1 MGEWAPEGW
10 AVAHTGRD
18 PLRSVL
24 SIFLSMKLD
33 HYQIIPLLGF
43 RLIQGQVFSKKKK
56 KCECKEYLPPSL
68 FRPARSNLDVV
79 VTWILPSRC
88 CCSCRGWWSHNLEGI
103 WVPNYWVSGA
113 LYYHPGLLS
122 ERKIKMFLLLGT
134 VGLWCSVEPP
144 NFIHDLR
151 FSAPETL
158 REMNSSLLL
167 HMCSDLLCA
176 AVISPAECSHW
187 VICARIFIF
196 VISALEWHPGTQH
209 NSFSFCLMLWHKLH
223 FDNEIMTS
231 ANHYFFFFW
240 LVYFVI

>member
-1 MGEWAPEGW
+1 
-10 AVAHTGRD
+10 
-18 PLRSVL
+18 
-24 SIFLSMKLD
+24 
-33 HYQIIPLLGF
+33 
-43 RLIQGQVFSKKKK
+43 
-56 KCECKEYLPPSL
+56 
-68 FRPARSNLDVV
+68 
-79 VTWILPSRC
+79 
-88 CCSCRGWWSHNLEGI
+88 
-103 WVPNYWVSGA
+103 
-113 LYYHPGLLS
+113 
-122 ERKIKMFLLLGT
+122 MFLLLGT

-196 VISALEWHPGTQH
+196 VISALEWHPGKQH

-231 ANHYFFFFW
+231 ANHYFFF
-240 LVYFVI
+240 LVGILCYLISTFFFFFVFLGLTLSIWKFPG